1 MHDFRIEPIRDDLT
15 RVYFDLVIPYEDK
28 RSEEEVI
35 RLIQKSSRSLKNGK
49 LSSEW
54 NILIHKSL

>member
-35 RLIQKSSRSLKNGK
+35 RLIQKKLKEPEK
-49 LSSEW
+49 WEIVIRMEHPYS
-54 NILIHKSL
+54 

>member
-1 MHDFRIEPIRDDLT
+1 MTFESNIRDDLT

-35 RLIQKSSRSLKNGK
+35 RLIQKKLKEPEK
-49 LSSEW
+49 WEIVIRMEHPYS
-54 NILIHKSL
+54 